1 MSLVTL
7 QDLLQHARKHAY
19 AVPAFCVWNAE
30 SMRQAALA
38 AAELSAPVIIMGAH
52 SETMALPPEEQA
64 GIARE
69 IIKWKTPAAFMLDHG
84 RSIAEVERCCQAG
97 YTGVMLDLSHR
108 PFDENL
114 AQLRQAV
121 AIAHPLG
128 IGVEG
133 ELGHVGKA
141 DTMTPEGDG
150 DSQLTDPALAAR
162 FVAETGIDALA
173 VSIGNAHGQ
182 YQRLP
187 RLSFSLL
194 EQIAG
199 QVSVPLTLHGGS
211 GTSDEDIRK
220 AISLGIAKINVA
232 TELMNAYRETFLRE
246 IQQGTWIP
254 LAVHAATAA
263 LREVMFK
270 WITLT
275 QAKGKA

>member
-1 MSLVTL
+1 MSLEPL

-30 SMRQAALA
+30 TMRQAATV
-38 AAELSAPVIIMGAH
+38 AAELSSPVIVMGAY
-52 SETMALPPEEQA
+52 SETLALPPEQQA
-64 GIARE
+64 KIAKE
-69 IIKWKTPAAFMLDHG
+69 IIDWKTPAAFILDHG
-84 RSIAEVERCCQAG
+84 RSLEEVQHFCRAG

-108 PFDENL
+108 PYAENL

-121 AIAHPLG
+121 AYAHPLG

-150 DSQLTDPALAAR
+150 DSRLTDPSLAAS

-182 YQRLP
+182 YQQLP
-187 RLSFSLL
+187 HFSFSLL
-194 EQIAG
+194 EQIAR
-199 QVSVPLTLHGGS
+199 QVTVPLSLHGGS
-211 GTSDEDIRK
+211 GTSDDDIRR
-220 AISLGIAKINVA
+220 AVNLGIAKINVA

-246 IQQGTWIP
+246 VQNGTWIP
-254 LAVHAATAA
+254 LAVHAASGA
-263 LREVMFK
+263 LQAVMAK
-270 WITLT
+270 WIILA